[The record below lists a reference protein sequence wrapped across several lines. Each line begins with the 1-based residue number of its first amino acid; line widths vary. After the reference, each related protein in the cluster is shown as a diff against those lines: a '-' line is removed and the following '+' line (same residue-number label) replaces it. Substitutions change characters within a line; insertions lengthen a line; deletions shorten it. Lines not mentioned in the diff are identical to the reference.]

1 MDRPSQ
7 PVRLYGIPFSQPV
20 RAVMWLLLHTRVP
33 FEMVP
38 ISPGSKGDSGSRN
51 PAYLAKNPGGT
62 IPTLEEPDT
71 GFVLGE
77 SHAILCYLA
86 NKHGWTDV
94 YPAEPQRRAR
104 VDWYLHYHHR
114 NVREA
119 SIALIAPKIRKD
131 LTIPEPIL
139 QSATATFTR
148 ALRTLE
154 SSWLAQSR
162 FLAGDQVTLADFA
175 AYMEIGQLQP
185 GFTGVFDFEPFPNV
199 RRWLDDMKR
208 VDAHDDAHVVMTA
221 LGDISA
227 EAPSM
232 DAIRDA
238 NGKAMAAVKRRVAA
252 LGG

>member
-1 MDRPSQ
+1 MGAPTSCANSIIPVATRKARP
-7 PVRLYGIPFSQPV
+7 
-20 RAVMWLLLHTRVP
+20 
-33 FEMVP
+33 
-38 ISPGSKGDSGSRN
+38 
-51 PAYLAKNPGGT
+51 
-62 IPTLEEPDT
+62 
-71 GFVLGE
+71 
-77 SHAILCYLA
+77 
-86 NKHGWTDV
+86 
-94 YPAEPQRRAR
+94 
-104 VDWYLHYHHR
+104 
-114 NVREA
+114 
-119 SIALIAPKIRKD
+119 
-131 LTIPEPIL
+131 
-139 QSATATFTR
+139 ATFTR